1 YKLGVLVRRRVPL
14 IVTGEILS
22 RGPLT
27 SAEGPVK
34 NSTVFLLGE
43 SDLGQNRAKASE
55 WALAELNPHVVVE
68 THSGELS
75 EAFLASFQHSLT
87 DLAQVVVLTESPLE
101 EQLRIGDFCHAQGI
115 SFIVADT
122 KGLAGQLFCDFGE
135 RFVIDDPEEGD
146 PVSAAVQHISQGNPG
161 VVTCMGT
168 ENFQDG
174 DLVIFSG
181 VQGMTELNGQEPV
194 PVRVLGETCR
204 GILAALAQDTSSLEI
219 SDTSSF
225 SPYRCGGLV
234 SRVQR
239 PEECS
244 HVSPSWPHGAATQ
257 AGLLLCH
264 ARPQESTHPIPGA
277 EPLCQALEKPK
288 IQMANTEDLPRS
300 LSLHAAFRALH
311 AFRRERGRLPRPRAP
326 ADAERVLELARSL
339 GAQQAPLDEDIVL
352 AFASVS
358 AGDLCPVAAVVGAL
372 AAQEV
377 LKAITRK
384 FQPLNQWLYFDAL
397 ECLALPGAAELTET
411 DCAPRGSR
419 YDGQIA
425 VFGANFQE
433 KLGHQKYLVVG
444 AGAIGCELL
453 KNFAMM
459 GLAAGPDGELVITD
473 MDTVALSNL
482 HRQLLYRSA
491 DISVRQHEL
500 SPKGL
505 PAPSLP
511 WQEPKS
517 VVAAAA
523 VQRMNPDV
531 RVIPHLNEVGPA
543 TEMLYR
549 DNFFR
554 HLDGVASALDTIE
567 ARTYLERR
575 CLRCHTPLVDSG
587 TEGTRGNVLPMV
599 PSLTKPLGQA
609 STPKDGTFPLC
620 TLRHF
625 PRTIQ
630 HTLQWARDEF
640 EGLFQL
646 PAEQVNHFMEDP
658 DFLKQQQPSKVLE
671 QVWDSLRERP
681 RDWQDCVRW
690 ARRRWQSCYH
700 DAIIQLLH
708 IYPPEHETSPGVP
721 FWAGDRSCPHA
732 LTFNPDNDTHLD
744 YVLAAAHLF
753 AQVHRVPP
761 CRHRAAIQTVLRDVV
776 LPPFAPQEGLQIPL
790 TEEPTE
796 ESQVPTDHRHLTQIT
811 QDLVQWRQ
819 ELVGDEEAQAP
830 LMEPIHFEKDN
841 NVHIDFITAA
851 SNLRAENY
859 GISPASWLTS
869 KQIAGRIVP
878 AIITTTA
885 AVAGLACLEVYKL
898 VWGCQDLSCYRNSN
912 IRLSACLLLR
922 VQPQPAPTYR
932 YGGREWSCW
941 DRLEMQGVGADGQAV
956 TVQEVLDWLQR
967 THGWTVTMLL
977 CGDDVLYDSKAAAE
991 TRAQQQAQRLSE
1003 VSRDARMLQQQD
1015 LELLYICEGEDAEAE
1030 DTGPPLLCSL
1040 P

>member
-1 YKLGVLVRRRVPL
+1 MAGSEEEPRYSRQLYVLGGGARRLPGSAVLVSGLRGTGAQVATALVLAGTGRVVL
-14 IVTGEILS
+14 HDCGAAC
-22 RGPLT
+22 
-27 SAEGPVK
+27 SADRAHQ
-34 NSTVFLLGE
+34 FLLGE
-43 SDLGQNRAKASE
+43 SDLGQNRAKASQQ
-55 WALAELNPHVVVE
+55 ALAELNPRVVVE
-68 THSGELS
+68 AHTGELS
-75 EAFLASFQHSLT
+75 EAFLASF
-87 DLAQVVVLTESPLE
+87 QVVVLTESPLE
-101 EQLRIGDFCHAQGI
+101 EQLRVGDFCHAQGI
-115 SFIVADT
+115 CFIVADT

-135 RFVIDDPEEGD
+135 RFVVDDPAEGD
-146 PVSAAVQHISQGNPG
+146 PVSAAVEHISQGSPG
-161 VVTCMGT
+161 VVTYMGT
-168 ENFQDG
+168 ENSHGHLFRDG
-174 DLVIFSG
+174 DLVTFSG
-181 VQGMTELNGQEPV
+181 VQGMTELNKQEPI
-194 PVRVLGETCR
+194 PVHVLDAFR
-204 GILAALAQDTSSLEI
+204 LEI

-225 SPYRCGGLV
+225 SPYRCGGLI
-234 SRVQR
+234 SQVQQ
-239 PEECS
+239 PQECS
-244 HVSPSWPHGAATQ
+244 HK
-257 AGLLLCH
+257 
-264 ARPQESTHPIPGA
+264 
-277 EPLCQALEKPK
+277 PLCQALEEPK
-288 IQMANTEDLPRS
+288 IQVASPEDLPRS
-300 LSLHAAFRALH
+300 CSLHAAFQALH
-311 AFRRERGRLPRPRAP
+311 AFRREQGRLPRPRAP

-339 GAQQAPLDEDIVL
+339 GAQQGPLDEDIVR

-377 LKAITRK
+377 LKAITGK
-384 FQPLNQWLYFDAL
+384 FLPLDQWLYFDAL
-397 ECLALPGAAELTET
+397 ECLALAGTAQLTET

-459 GLAAGPDGELVITD
+459 GLAAGPDGELIITD

-491 DISVRQHEL
+491 DIS
-500 SPKGL
+500 
-505 PAPSLP
+505 
-511 WQEPKS
+511 EPKS

-531 RVIPHLNEVGPA
+531 RVTAHQNQVGPA
-543 TEMLYR
+543 TEIIYK

-567 ARTYLERR
+567 
-575 CLRCHTPLVDSG
+575 
-587 TEGTRGNVLPMV
+587 
-599 PSLTKPLGQA
+599 
-609 STPKDGTFPLC
+609 
-620 TLRHF
+620 
-625 PRTIQ
+625 
-630 HTLQWARDEF
+630 WAREEF

-646 PAEQVNHFMEDP
+646 PAEQVNKLMEDP
-658 DFLKQQQPSKVLE
+658 AFLEQQPPGKVLE
-671 QVWDSLRERP
+671 QLWDSLRERP
-681 RDWQDCVRW
+681 QDWRDCVRW

-700 DAIIQLLH
+700 DAIAQLLH

-721 FWAGDRSCPHA
+721 FWAGDRSCPHP

-761 CRHRAAIQTVLRDVV
+761 CRDRGAIKAVLRDVV

-796 ESQVPTDHRHLTQIT
+796 EAQVPKDHRQLTELT
-811 QDLVQWRQ
+811 QDLVHWRQ
-819 ELVGDEEAQAP
+819 ELVGDEDTRAP

-841 NVHIDFITAA
+841 DVHIDFITAA

-859 GISPASWLTS
+859 GISPANWLTS
-869 KQIAGRIVP
+869 KRIAGRIVP

-912 IRLSACLLLR
+912 ISLSACLLLR
-922 VQPQPAPTYR
+922 VQPPPAPTYR

-941 DRLEMQGVGADGQAV
+941 DRLEMRAVGADGQAM

-967 THGWTVTMLL
+967 TYGWTVTMLL
-977 CGDDVLYDSKAAAE
+977 CGDIVLYDSKADAE
-991 TRAQQQAQRLSE
+991 TRARQQAQRLSE
-1003 VSRDARMLQQQD
+1003 SLEDARMPQQQD
-1015 LELLYICEGEDAEAE
+1015 LELLYMCEGEDAEAE
-1030 DTGPPLLCSL
+1030 DTRPPLLCSL